1 MNATGWFQLP
11 DRAESKWRSVRS
23 LCPTSST
30 AEIKVLGTMRTSL
43 RKRPMDA
50 DDVSSDLPPAFQY
63 KYFTSNQVNWHP
75 NYTPLEISMT
85 EIIILSLVCHIS
97 DQVDSTERALR
108 YRFFCLRLLARND
121 DWTGANS
128 TGVEMFSAE
137 KVASTIFWNQL
148 FLLRNGL
155 QTFAYVLGYLWSVND
170 LKEQKIQHQIS
181 YLNGVLPLSLKFGV
195 VQFVTFSDPGVG

>member
-1 MNATGWFQLP
+1 MA
-11 DRAESKWRSVRS
+11 
-23 LCPTSST
+23 
-30 AEIKVLGTMRTSL
+30 
-43 RKRPMDA
+43 A

-75 NYTPLEISMT
+75 DNAPLEISMT

-155 QTFAYVLGYLWSVND
+155 QTLAYVVCYLWSEND

-195 VQFVTFSDPGVG
+195 VQFVTFSDPGMR